1 MKNPLLRLREMQG
14 YVGSAEK
21 MVAERILNDPNIV
34 IEKGVRELASEVYVS
49 PATIVRLAKHL
60 GFDGYKEFRQAVL
73 YELAQYNGKQ
83 IDTSDSIRKDDTI
96 KMIINKTTN
105 KNVVTLQETQKLL
118 DIERVEECT
127 KLIAG
132 ARCLRM
138 FGMGASLCVAED
150 AYLKF
155 LRVNK
160 LCLIAQDWHSQ
171 YLVARNSQ
179 PDDVAIFISYSGET
193 IEMIKCLE
201 AVNLNHTPSILITR
215 FAPSTMAKMASHVLY
230 TPASESLFRSG
241 ATSSRIAQL
250 NIVDI
255 LFTAYATANYDYC
268 MNQINSTHIEK
279 KSEN

>member
-34 IEKGVRELASEVYVS
+34 IEKGVRELAKEVYVS
-49 PATIVRLAKHL
+49 PATIVRLAQHL

-73 YELAQYNGKQ
+73 YEMAQYNGKQ

-118 DIERVEECT
+118 DIDRVEACT
-127 KLIAG
+127 KLIAD
-132 ARCLRM
+132 ARSLRM

-171 YLVARNSQ
+171 YLIAKNSQ
-179 PDDVAIFISYSGET
+179 PEDVAIFISYSGET
-193 IEMIKCLE
+193 SEMIKCLE

-215 FAPSTMAKMASHVLY
+215 FAPSTMSKMADQVLY

-268 MNQINSTHIEK
+268 MSQINSTHIEK
-279 KSEN
+279 RSES

>member
-14 YVGSAEK
+14 YIGSAEK
-21 MVAERILNDPNIV
+21 MAAEHILSDPNIV
-34 IEKGVRELASEVYVS
+34 IENGIRELAKEVYVS
-49 PATIVRLAKHL
+49 PATIVRLTKHL

-83 IDTSDSIRKDDTI
+83 RDNGDSIRKDDSIKTI
-96 KMIINKTTN
+96 IDKTTSRN
-105 KNVVTLQETQKLL
+105 IMTLQETQQLL
-118 DIERVEECT
+118 DVDRVEECT
-127 KLIAG
+127 KLIAD

-171 YLVARNSQ
+171 YLIAKNSQ
-179 PDDVAIFISYSGET
+179 PEDVAIFISYSGET
-193 IEMIKCLE
+193 SEMIKCME
-201 AVNLNHTPSILITR
+201 AIGINHTPSILITR
-215 FAPSTMAKMASHVLY
+215 FAPSTMSKMADHVLY

-241 ATSSRIAQL
+241 ATSSRMAQL

-268 MNQINSTHIEK
+268 ISQINSTHIEK
-279 KSEN
+279 NSEN